1 MIKSWPVHS
10 GRNVTAA
17 PFKVER
23 ENLNKKLPS
32 ALSVVGHLSTEAQFR
47 TPVSMSLTLVLVQ
60 PRALLVNQESLPHK
74 NPSGQNYPRPG

>member
-17 PFKVER
+17 PFKVGR

-32 ALSVVGHLSTEAQFR
+32 ALSVVGHLSIMLKCHDEWTNR
-47 TPVSMSLTLVLVQ
+47 NGP
-60 PRALLVNQESLPHK
+60 K
-74 NPSGQNYPRPG
+74 